1 MAAFRRGSPSERPR
15 DLPGERLGLLQVLR
29 EATAGV
35 HADVEDP
42 AGGDHAELAQRVRLV
57 PTTVVL
63 LMAALA
69 TAAVQGQA
77 PRAGRAR

>member
-1 MAAFRRGSPSERPR
+1 
-15 DLPGERLGLLQVLR
+15 
-29 EATAGV
+29 
-35 HADVEDP
+35 VEDP